1 MGGIRAGSEP
11 AAKPRPAPGRLYEDV
26 QLRISR
32 NRQTGWLGFS
42 GEIDSWNVEAVNAV
56 LEKALKGQGDVHVD
70 LSRLVFCDVTG
81 IRALVALAGKL
92 KSGRRLV
99 LHGLDPRLQR
109 VFGVIGWGELPSLR
123 IETAAGAS

>member
-1 MGGIRAGSEP
+1 MEGLP
-11 AAKPRPAPGRLYEDV
+11 ATSAPVAKPTAALGRLYEDV

-42 GEIDSWNVEAVNAV
+42 GEIDSWNVDAVKAV
-56 LEKALKGQGDVHVD
+56 LEKALKGDGDVHVD
-70 LSRLVFCDVTG
+70 VSRLLFCDVTG
-81 IRALVALAGKL
+81 IRALVAVAGQLAG
-92 KSGRRLV
+92 GRRLV

-123 IETAAGAS
+123 IETAVGAN